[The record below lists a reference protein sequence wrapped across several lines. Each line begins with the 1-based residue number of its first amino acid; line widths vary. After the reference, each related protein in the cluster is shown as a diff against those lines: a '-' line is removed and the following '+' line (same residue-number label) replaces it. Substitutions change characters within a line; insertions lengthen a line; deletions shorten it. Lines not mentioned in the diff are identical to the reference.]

1 MSLGFNHNRKY
12 TSSTLPGAVTP
23 MVIRENR
30 SRTSMVTAAMR
41 KKSPPTP
48 APTKRTVLPPV
59 APHVQPHMSHQ
70 TTIDEMHTV
79 YATVAVPLVNEA
91 DGTVVASTGDRV
103 VLVYPMSSDA
113 DDGRIT
119 MNLKSVNPNTA
130 RLSYTV
136 VTVYDPNTEIR
147 YVTKFSLIP

>member
-1 MSLGFNHNRKY
+1 
-12 TSSTLPGAVTP
+12 
-23 MVIRENR
+23 
-30 SRTSMVTAAMR
+30 
-41 KKSPPTP
+41 
-48 APTKRTVLPPV
+48 
-59 APHVQPHMSHQ
+59 MSHQ
-70 TTIDEMHTV
+70 TIDEMHTV

-91 DGTVVASTGDRV
+91 DGTVVASAGDRV

-113 DDGRIT
+113 EDGRIT

-130 RLSYTV
+130 KLSYTA